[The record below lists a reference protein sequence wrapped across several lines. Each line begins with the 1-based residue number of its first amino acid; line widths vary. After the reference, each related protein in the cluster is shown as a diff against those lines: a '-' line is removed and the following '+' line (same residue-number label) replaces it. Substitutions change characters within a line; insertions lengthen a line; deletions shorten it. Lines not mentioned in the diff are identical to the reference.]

1 MLDID
6 PTLPAELGPLQWLV
20 GDWEGTGHVQFSVG
34 DDDVREHAF
43 GQRVTFAHHGL
54 PFLAYTS
61 YAWMLDD
68 ELTPLAAESGYW
80 SLARVA
86 DDRDNGPGMLP
97 PNAPARTVD
106 DVEALR
112 APEGHFEIEAL
123 IGHPT
128 GVSELYLGRI
138 AGPRIDLATDAVMRS
153 PSAKEHTASTRMLG
167 LVEGDLLWAWDLAAL
182 GRPLATHASARLSR
196 THRVEATGEDA
207 A

>member
-6 PTLPAELGPLQWLV
+6 PTLPAELGPLQWLI
-20 GDWEGTGHVQFSVG
+20 GDWEGTGHVQFAVG

-54 PFLAYTS
+54 PFLAYTA
-61 YAWMLDD
+61 YAWLLDD
-68 ELTPLAAESGYW
+68 ESAPLAAESGYW

-86 DDRDNGPGMLP
+86 DERDHGPGMLP
-97 PNAPARTVD
+97 RAAAPRTVD

-112 APEGHFEIEAL
+112 GDDGAFEIEAL
-123 IGHPT
+123 IAHPT
-128 GVSELYLGRI
+128 GVAELYMGRI

-153 PSAKEHTASTRMLG
+153 PSAKAHSASTRMLG

-196 THRVEATGEDA
+196 VRRLEAPDGEG
-207 A
+207 

>member
-1 MLDID
+1 VLDID

-54 PFLAYTS
+54 PFLAYS
-61 YAWMLDD
+61 AYAWLLDD

-86 DDRDNGPGMLP
+86 DERDNGPGMLP
-97 PNAPARTVD
+97 PTAPPRTVD

-112 APEGHFEIEAL
+112 SADGGFEIEAL
-123 IGHPT
+123 IAHPT
-128 GVSELYLGRI
+128 GVAELYLGRI
-138 AGPRIDLATDAVMRS
+138 DGPRVDLATDAVMRS
-153 PSAKEHTASTRMLG
+153 PSAKAHTASTRMLG

-182 GRPLATHASARLSR
+182 GQPLATHASARLSR
-196 THRVEATGEDA
+196 VRGIEAPEGDA
-207 A
+207 

>member
-20 GDWEGTGHVQFSVG
+20 GDWEGTGHVQFAVG
-34 DDDVREHAF
+34 DDDVREHPF

-61 YAWMLDD
+61 YAWLLDD
-68 ELTPLAAESGYW
+68 ELAPLAAESGYW
-80 SLARVA
+80 SLARAA

-97 PNAPARTVD
+97 PTAPPRSVD

-112 APEGHFEIEAL
+112 TADGGFEIEAL
-123 IGHPT
+123 IAHPT
-128 GVSELYLGRI
+128 GVSELYLGTI

-153 PSAKEHTASTRMLG
+153 ASAKEHTASTRMLG

-182 GRPLATHASARLSR
+182 GRPLASHASARLSR
-196 THRVEATGEDA
+196 VRRLEAPEDDA
-207 A
+207 